1 LQSRIRRR
9 FPRWPLSRL
18 VLVVGGFVAL
28 FACLLVL
35 GSIAEDV
42 HDQEASALDALVTPL
57 LHGLSNPTLD
67 AVMGALTD
75 VGSTVVVVP
84 LLAVALALLA
94 WRRHRR
100 EVLFLVVAMAGS
112 LALNQSLKLIF
123 HRPRPQLAWA
133 QVQPEYSFPSG
144 HAMNSLVFY
153 VALALVVWVLWGR
166 RAGVISVVVAIV
178 LAVLIGTSRI
188 YLGYHYF
195 TDVAG
200 GFLAG
205 TAWLMIL
212 TAAFRAGPLWRPRRG
227 SGAPGS
233 TGSGEPPVA
242 GP

>member
-1 LQSRIRRR
+1 
-9 FPRWPLSRL
+9 
-18 VLVVGGFVAL
+18 
-28 FACLLVL
+28 
-35 GSIAEDV
+35 
-42 HDQEASALDALVTPL
+42 
-57 LHGLSNPTLD
+57 
-67 AVMGALTD
+67 
-75 VGSTVVVVP
+75 
-84 LLAVALALLA
+84 
-94 WRRHRR
+94 
-100 EVLFLVVAMAGS
+100 
-112 LALNQSLKLIF
+112 
-123 HRPRPQLAWA
+123 
-133 QVQPEYSFPSG
+133 
-144 HAMNSLVFY
+144 
-153 VALALVVWVLWGR
+153 VLWGC

>member
-1 LQSRIRRR
+1 
-9 FPRWPLSRL
+9 
-18 VLVVGGFVAL
+18 VGGFVAL
-28 FACLLVL
+28 LACLLVL

-94 WRRHRR
+94 WRRDRR

-133 QVQPEYSFPSG
+133 QVQPEFSFPSG

-153 VALALVVWVLWGR
+153 VALTERECLVSTRPCRQSRSASAAETWPAARPPRSRAGCADATSSKRSASFPAVLVVLLVLTVTLG
-166 RAGVISVVVAIV
+166 AAP
-178 LAVLIGTSRI
+178 LI
-188 YLGYHYF
+188 
-195 TDVAG
+195 
-200 GFLAG
+200 
-205 TAWLMIL
+205 
-212 TAAFRAGPLWRPRRG
+212 
-227 SGAPGS
+227 
-233 TGSGEPPVA
+233 
-242 GP
+242 